1 MPRRLAFQILKN
13 AQKNN
18 TFSNIA
24 IDSALESSSLS
35 ECDRALCSII
45 VLGVT
50 ERRITLDYYIDRLA
64 DHPKDIDPDVRIILE
79 IGIYQILYLDRIP
92 PYAAVNEAVSM
103 SKRKSAGFVNAVL
116 RNFMRKKDS
125 IRFEGDELD
134 VMSLSLSYP
143 REICQ
148 KFSEIYGSKR
158 AKNILE
164 AFNTS
169 NGMTLRVN
177 TLKISAAEYA
187 ELLDASGIAYKRHP
201 YLENAINVKGVS
213 FSSLPHADDGYFF
226 IQDAASQICVEAVG
240 AVSGDIIIDACAC
253 PGSKSF
259 GCAVNMGS
267 HGKIIS
273 CDLHSSKLSLI
284 EKGAARLG
292 INIIETREQDGRAF
306 VSEFEGYADKVICDV
321 PCSGLGVMGKKPEIR
336 YKKLS
341 DLARLPDIQL
351 DILNNASRYVK
362 VCGYLIY
369 STCTVL
375 PEENKEN
382 INRFLG
388 LHDNFEPCDC
398 TVGDIHSIDGCVS
411 LTPDEHGTDGF
422 FVCKMKRIK

>member
-64 DHPKDIDPDVRIILE
+64 AHPEDIDADTRIILE
-79 IGIYQILYLDRIP
+79 IGIYQMLYLDRIP

-148 KFSEIYGSKR
+148 KFSEIYGSER

-164 AFNTS
+164 SFNAS

-177 TLKISAAEYA
+177 TLKMSTDGYVRM
-187 ELLDASGIAYKRHP
+187 LDDIGIAYKRHP
-201 YLENAINVKGVS
+201 YLENAINVHGVS

-226 IQDAASQICVEAVG
+226 VQDAASQICVEAVG
-240 AVSGDIIIDACAC
+240 AEAGDTIIDVCAC

-267 HGKIIS
+267 CGRIIS
-273 CDLHSSKLSLI
+273 CDLHKSKLSLI

-292 INIIETREQDGRAF
+292 IDIIETREQDGRIN
-306 VSEFEGYADKVICDV
+306 VSEFEGYADRVICDV

-336 YKKLS
+336 YKRLS
-341 DLARLPDIQL
+341 DIARLPNIQF
-351 DILNNASRYVK
+351 DILSNASKYVK
-362 VCGYLIY
+362 VGGYLIY

-375 PEENKEN
+375 PEENEEN
-382 INRFLG
+382 IKKFLYE
-388 LHDNFEPCDC
+388 NKNYEPQDFK
-398 TVGDIHSIDGCVS
+398 VGNICSSNGCIN
-411 LTPDEHGTDGF
+411 LTPDIHGTDGF
-422 FVCKMKRIK
+422 FVCKIKRIK